1 MSKTKNAKF
10 KWRKLLF
17 AATAAATSL
26 VAPAAEVLAWDTNIP
41 DESYTMGT
49 PSKYGILN
57 HISNNCEEDNY
68 QDGDNNKACLGV
80 GLGSELEFV
89 RIRKA
94 DDTNANFEAYAGA
107 GEYLALEP
115 GVTYEVR
122 AYYHNEAM
130 AILGNMNAKAGA
142 YYVNNH
148 AFPEGGYTDLGECG
162 GIGTIYNTR
171 FRIKLPQS
179 VAAGQTD
186 AQLGAQYTYDSF
198 HWDDSTKAYQVDG
211 DGNVALTK
219 DDYVFDSLHLANL
232 GNEDIK
238 IVLDDATVTLHNAN
252 ATNGT
257 KLATNNTSDNDVFPE
272 STTGGALIGSLAM
285 DGKVCACSNYSG
297 YVSYTFHTEQ
307 ASSDLVKEV
316 SLDGENF
323 SSSIEANPGDTV
335 TYRVR
340 YTNTGSKDLTNVTFR
355 DELPEGVTLVPGT
368 TKLVDNANP
377 DGKILADVI
386 NTDGFNLGL
395 FGPGASATL
404 TYQVKLDENLYDQF
418 ECENT
423 LENKISVV
431 DDSSTG
437 PKTSTSRIVVRED
450 CDNPGTPTTP
460 PEYPHTGPAEIITA
474 IIAVAA
480 LAVGGTYWY
489 RSQKDLKRATA
500 GAKAQN
506 VSAKKDEAPKAQ
518 NVSAKK
524 DEAPKAQSEDNA
536 EKDIKKDS

>member
-1 MSKTKNAKF
+1 
-10 KWRKLLF
+10 
-17 AATAAATSL
+17 
-26 VAPAAEVLAWDTNIP
+26 
-41 DESYTMGT
+41 
-49 PSKYGILN
+49 
-57 HISNNCEEDNY
+57 
-68 QDGDNNKACLGV
+68 
-80 GLGSELEFV
+80 
-89 RIRKA
+89 
-94 DDTNANFEAYAGA
+94 
-107 GEYLALEP
+107 
-115 GVTYEVR
+115 
-122 AYYHNEAM
+122 
-130 AILGNMNAKAGA
+130 MNAKAGA
-142 YYVNNH
+142 YFVNNH
-148 AFPEGGYTDLGECG
+148 ALPEGGYTDLGECG

-171 FRIKLPQS
+171 FRIKLPQA

-198 HWDDSTKAYQVDG
+198 HWDDGTKAYQVDG
-211 DGNVALTK
+211 NGDVVLTK

-232 GNEDIK
+232 GSSDIK
-238 IVLDDATVTLHNAN
+238 IVLDDATVTLHNGN

-285 DGKVCACSNYSG
+285 DGKICACANYSG

-307 ASSDLVKEV
+307 AASELVKEV

-335 TYRVR
+335 TYRVS
-340 YTNTGSKDLTNVTFR
+340 YKNAGSKDLTNVTFR
-355 DELPEGVTLVPGT
+355 DELPKGVTLVPGT

-418 ECENT
+418 DCET
-423 LENKISVV
+423 ALDNKISVT
-431 DDSSTG
+431 DDTTG
-437 PKTSTSRIVVRED
+437 TQTSTSRIIVREN
-450 CDNPGTPTTP
+450 CDTTTTTTTTP

-474 IIAVAA
+474 IVAVTA

-500 GAKAQN
+500 GAKAAIS
-506 VSAKKDEAPKAQ
+506 SAKKDDAPEAKS
-518 NVSAKK
+518 NDKVEKETKK
-524 DEAPKAQSEDNA
+524 NS
-536 EKDIKKDS
+536 

>member
-1 MSKTKNAKF
+1 MPKHKNTKL

-17 AATAAATSL
+17 AATATVASI
-26 VAPAAEVLAWDTNIP
+26 VAPAASTHAWDTNIP
-41 DESYTMGT
+41 GESYTMGT
-49 PSKYGILN
+49 PAKYGILN

-115 GVTYEVR
+115 GATYEVR
-122 AYYHNEAM
+122 AYYHNDAM
-130 AILGNMNAKAGA
+130 ATLGNMNAKAGA
-142 YYVNNH
+142 YYINNH

-179 VAAGQTD
+179 VAAGQTN

-198 HWDDSTKAYQVDG
+198 HWDEGTNAYHVDG
-211 DGNVALTK
+211 DGNVELTK

-232 GNEDIK
+232 GDKDIK

-257 KLATNNTSDNDVFPE
+257 KLATNNSSDNDVFPE

-285 DGKVCACSNYSG
+285 DGKICACSAYSG

-307 ASSDLVKEV
+307 AASDIVKEV

-323 SSSIEANPGDTV
+323 ASSVEAKAGDIV

-355 DELPEGVTLVPGT
+355 DQLPEGVTLVPGT

-386 NTDGFNLGL
+386 NSDGFNLGL

-404 TYQVKLDENLYDQF
+404 TYQAKIDENLNEKF
-418 ECENT
+418 ECEIA
-423 LENKISVV
+423 LENVISVT
-431 DDSSTG
+431 DDTTGTSS
-437 PKTSTSRIVVRED
+437 STSRIIVRQN
-450 CDNPGTPTTP
+450 CDTPNTPSTP
-460 PEYPHTGPAEIITA
+460 PEYPHTGPAEVITA
-474 IIAVAA
+474 IIAITA

-500 GAKAQN
+500 GAKAKD
-506 VSAKKDEAPKAQ
+506 VSVNKKDETPKAHSDNKTDKEAKKD
-518 NVSAKK
+518 S
-524 DEAPKAQSEDNA
+524 
-536 EKDIKKDS
+536 

>member
-1 MSKTKNAKF
+1 
-10 KWRKLLF
+10 
-17 AATAAATSL
+17 
-26 VAPAAEVLAWDTNIP
+26 
-41 DESYTMGT
+41 
-49 PSKYGILN
+49 
-57 HISNNCEEDNY
+57 
-68 QDGDNNKACLGV
+68 
-80 GLGSELEFV
+80 
-89 RIRKA
+89 
-94 DDTNANFEAYAGA
+94 
-107 GEYLALEP
+107 
-115 GVTYEVR
+115 
-122 AYYHNEAM
+122 
-130 AILGNMNAKAGA
+130 
-142 YYVNNH
+142 
-148 AFPEGGYTDLGECG
+148 
-162 GIGTIYNTR
+162 
-171 FRIKLPQS
+171 LPQA

-198 HWDDSTKAYQVDG
+198 HWDDGTKAYQVDG
-211 DGNVALTK
+211 NGDVVLTK

-232 GNEDIK
+232 GSSDIK
-238 IVLDDATVTLHNAN
+238 IVLDDATVTLHNGN

-285 DGKVCACSNYSG
+285 DGKICACANYSG

-307 ASSDLVKEV
+307 AASELVKEV

-335 TYRVR
+335 TYRVS
-340 YTNTGSKDLTNVTFR
+340 YKNAGSKDLTNVTFR
-355 DELPEGVTLVPGT
+355 DELPKGVTLVPGT

-418 ECENT
+418 DCET
-423 LENKISVV
+423 ALDNKISVT
-431 DDSSTG
+431 DDTTG
-437 PKTSTSRIVVRED
+437 TQTSTSRIIVREN
-450 CDNPGTPTTP
+450 CDTTTTTTTTP

-474 IIAVAA
+474 IVAVTA

-500 GAKAQN
+500 GAKAAIS
-506 VSAKKDEAPKAQ
+506 SAKKDDAPEAKS
-518 NVSAKK
+518 NDKVEKETKK
-524 DEAPKAQSEDNA
+524 NS
-536 EKDIKKDS
+536 

>member
-1 MSKTKNAKF
+1 M
-10 KWRKLLF
+10 
-17 AATAAATSL
+17 
-26 VAPAAEVLAWDTNIP
+26 
-41 DESYTMGT
+41 
-49 PSKYGILN
+49 
-57 HISNNCEEDNY
+57 
-68 QDGDNNKACLGV
+68 
-80 GLGSELEFV
+80 
-89 RIRKA
+89 
-94 DDTNANFEAYAGA
+94 
-107 GEYLALEP
+107 
-115 GVTYEVR
+115 
-122 AYYHNEAM
+122 
-130 AILGNMNAKAGA
+130 
-142 YYVNNH
+142 
-148 AFPEGGYTDLGECG
+148 
-162 GIGTIYNTR
+162 
-171 FRIKLPQS
+171 
-179 VAAGQTD
+179 
-186 AQLGAQYTYDSF
+186 
-198 HWDDSTKAYQVDG
+198 
-211 DGNVALTK
+211 
-219 DDYVFDSLHLANL
+219 
-232 GNEDIK
+232 
-238 IVLDDATVTLHNAN
+238 
-252 ATNGT
+252 
-257 KLATNNTSDNDVFPE
+257 
-272 STTGGALIGSLAM
+272 
-285 DGKVCACSNYSG
+285 
-297 YVSYTFHTEQ
+297 
-307 ASSDLVKEV
+307 
-316 SLDGENF
+316 
-323 SSSIEANPGDTV
+323 
-335 TYRVR
+335 
-340 YTNTGSKDLTNVTFR
+340 
-355 DELPEGVTLVPGT
+355 
-368 TKLVDNANP
+368 VDNANP

-418 ECENT
+418 ECETT